1 MSNSAD
7 SYTSWPNG
15 IPPREWQRI
24 LACDV
29 GGASPW
35 AFEWSALDPWHNL
48 IFYDE
53 IYKVTTDVELL
64 ANECAPKMVDEENK
78 PYNFLAKV
86 IDYENKIAAED
97 LRRRGILFTN
107 AQKHGKA
114 GSIQRLSAYLHPNP
128 KHQFPPWHPRAG
140 QFGSPRLFAMARC
153 KNLIKELPQ
162 QRWKAVS
169 DSLRDEPDRSIAN
182 HATDCALYTVRQLP
196 HPMELK
202 PTTDILGAGSTD
214 LRSRLYWHDVQK
226 QREREAPEGRKPYRI
241 SRNPVRLL
249 N

>member
-1 MSNSAD
+1 MSEHYS
-7 SYTSWPNG
+7 TWPNG
-15 IPPREWQRI
+15 IPPKAWQRV

-35 AFEWSALDPWHNL
+35 AFEWSAVDPWHNL

-53 IYKVTTDVELL
+53 IYKITTDVELL
-64 ANECAPKMVDEENK
+64 VVECLPKMVNEEGL

-114 GSIQRLSAYLHPNP
+114 GSFQRLNAYLHPNP

-140 QFGSPRLFAMARC
+140 EFGSPRLFIMSRC
-153 KNLIKELPQ
+153 KNLIKEFPQ
-162 QRWKAVS
+162 QRWKGAKEG
-169 DSLRDEPDRSIAN
+169 LKDEADRSIAN
-182 HATDCALYTVRQLP
+182 HAVDCVLYTVRQLP

-202 PTTDILGAGSTD
+202 PTNNLVGPAAISLM
-214 LRSRLYWHDVQK
+214 SRMYWEDCAKAEKKRV
-226 QREREAPEGRKPYRI
+226 PESGRRPYRMGKT
-241 SRNPVRLL
+241 PFQLL